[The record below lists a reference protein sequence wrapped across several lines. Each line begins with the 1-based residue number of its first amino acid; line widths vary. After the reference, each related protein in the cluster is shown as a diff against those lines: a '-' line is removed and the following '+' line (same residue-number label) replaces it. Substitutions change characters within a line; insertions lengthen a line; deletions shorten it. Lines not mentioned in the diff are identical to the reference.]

1 MDDYGSGI
9 AVCMAVANQNNIPMR
24 VASNTASTTP
34 AEWPSDLLAGCAAA
48 GVPAKCSHH
57 DQSGVPQPSCA

>member
-1 MDDYGSGI
+1 
-9 AVCMAVANQNNIPMR
+9 MAVANQNNIPMR
-24 VASNTASTTP
+24 VANNIASTTP
-34 AEWPSDLLAGCAAA
+34 AEWPSDLQAGCAAA